1 MQQPTPIRNDVY
13 WLGTPNPDLRV
24 FDVVMRTPFGTSY
37 NSYLIKDAKVA
48 VIDIVKTGRWQQYEQ
63 SLRSLVDPS
72 KIDYIVLQHTEPDH
86 SGCLPEMLAC
96 APNATVVGSRSAITL
111 AEQICNCKFRSMA
124 VKDGDEID
132 LGSRRLRFI
141 SAPFLHW
148 PDTIFTYSPSDKILF
163 TCDFLGAHFWNGN
176 LGLSR
181 SADHDASFRYYYDA
195 IMSPFKPYVLQAL
208 DKIKSLEIDMV
219 APSHGPVLDHDID
232 EFVRRYYDWSKVAA
246 ERGTRSRKKVV
257 VAECSA
263 YGNTR
268 LLGDAL
274 LDGLRSAGEFDI
286 ERFDL
291 QSADPAAVVS
301 ALEAADGFLVGS
313 PTFNRD
319 AVSVVWGLLGIV
331 PAVSFRGMPAAAY
344 GSYGWSGEAVGNIE
358 KRLEMLNFKVIQGG
372 PRAMLVPSKE
382 DLEKARQFG
391 VTFAAAVGGG
401 K

>member
-1 MQQPTPIRNDVY
+1 VQQPTLIRNDVY

-24 FDVVMRTPFGTSY
+24 FDIVMRTPFGTSY
-37 NSYLIKDAKVA
+37 NSYLIKDAKTA
-48 VIDIVKTGRWQQYEQ
+48 VIDIVKQGFWKQYEQ

-72 KIDYIVLQHTEPDH
+72 QIDYIVVQHAEPDH
-86 SGCLPEMLAC
+86 SGCLPGLLAV
-96 APNATVVGSRSAITL
+96 APNAVVVGSKAAIRL
-111 AEQICNCKFRSMA
+111 AEQICNCELKSLV

-132 LGSRRLRFI
+132 LGGRRLRFI

-148 PDTIFTYSPSDKILF
+148 PDTIFTYSPSDRILF
-163 TCDFLGAHFWNGN
+163 TCDFLGGHFWDGN
-176 LGLSR
+176 LWLSR
-181 SADHDASFRYYYDA
+181 SADHDASFKYYYDA

-208 DKIKSLEIDMV
+208 EKISSLEIDLV
-219 APSHGPVLDHDID
+219 APSHGPLIDHDID
-232 EFVRRYYDWSKVAA
+232 EFVQHYYDWSKAAA
-246 ERGTRSRKKVV
+246 ERGSRSRKKIV

-263 YGNTR
+263 YANTR

-274 LDGLRSAGEFDI
+274 LNGINSAGDFDI

-301 ALEAADGFLVGS
+301 ALETADGFLVGS

-319 AVSVVWGLLGIV
+319 AVSVVWRLLGVV

-358 KRLEMLNFKVIQGG
+358 KRLGMLNFKVIEDG
-372 PRAMLVPSKE
+372 PRAVMVPSKE
-382 DLEKARQFG
+382 DLDKARQFG
-391 VTFAAAVGGG
+391 VTFGASVGGDR
-401 K
+401 